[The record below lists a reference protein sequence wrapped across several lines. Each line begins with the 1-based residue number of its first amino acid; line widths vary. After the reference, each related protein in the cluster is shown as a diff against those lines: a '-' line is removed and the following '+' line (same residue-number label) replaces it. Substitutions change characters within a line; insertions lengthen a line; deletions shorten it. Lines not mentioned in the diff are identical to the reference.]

1 MKEFTSWEEVFE
13 AFSEAEKSEIRAQVA
28 DTCGQEDVSDEKICN
43 DVRDY
48 FDEFVGDSTTNCY
61 HNDVPDVVDEHWVYS
76 KENFLWALS

>member
-13 AFSEAEKSEIRAQVA
+13 AFSEAEKNEIRAQVA
-28 DTCGQEDVSDEKICN
+28 DTYGQEDVSDEKICN

-61 HNDVPDVVDEHWVYS
+61 NNDVPDVIDEHWVYS
-76 KENFLWALS
+76 KQNFLWALS

>member
-1 MKEFTSWEEVFE
+1 MSV
-13 AFSEAEKSEIRAQVA
+13 
-28 DTCGQEDVSDEKICN
+28 
-43 DVRDY
+43 DY

>member
-28 DTCGQEDVSDEKICN
+28 DTYGQEDVSDEKICN

-61 HNDVPDVVDEHWVYS
+61 NNDVPDVIDEHWVYS
-76 KENFLWALS
+76 KQNFLWALS